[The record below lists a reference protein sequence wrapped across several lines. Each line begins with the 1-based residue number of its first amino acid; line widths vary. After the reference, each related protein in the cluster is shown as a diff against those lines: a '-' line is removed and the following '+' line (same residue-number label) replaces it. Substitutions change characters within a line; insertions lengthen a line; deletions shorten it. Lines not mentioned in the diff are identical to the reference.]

1 MRQDVNETLEV
12 SHLELLR
19 RVSIYGDLEA
29 WAAFQQSLQET
40 VMTWL
45 YAHPACEAVCRMH
58 NERHYVAQTF
68 AQFQQVVVQG
78 LVDCE
83 TLSEVL
89 LSLRASLNGVIMKAL
104 RISSRPQ
111 ADSSHGS
118 AEQDLQGNHG
128 SLELWNWVQTTLS
141 SVRERRLAY
150 LLYHCGLSPAEIV
163 RGFPHEWSDVC
174 EVAHVRCIVF
184 ERLTQGL
191 ICDGHTFV

>member
-1 MRQDVNETLEV
+1 MKQEVGETHED
-12 SHLELLR
+12 SRLELWR
-19 RVSIYGDLEA
+19 RAKTHGDLEA
-29 WAAFQQSLQET
+29 WAAFQQRLQET
-40 VMTWL
+40 VLSWL
-45 YAHPACEAVCRMH
+45 YAHPAGEAVCRMH
-58 NERHYVAQTF
+58 NERHYVAQAF

-111 ADSSHGS
+111 AESSHGS

-128 SLELWNWVQTTLS
+128 SLEMWNWVQATLS

-150 LLYHCGLSPAEIV
+150 LLYHCGLTPAEIV
-163 RGFPHEWSDVC
+163 RGSPQEWGDIQ
-174 EVAHVRCIVF
+174 EVA
-184 ERLTQGL
+184 RLRRNIL
-191 ICDGHTFV
+191 ARLMESAEL

>member
-1 MRQDVNETLEV
+1 MKQEVGATREV
-12 SHLELLR
+12 SRLELWR
-19 RVSIYGDLEA
+19 RAKTHGDPQA
-29 WAAFQQSLQET
+29 WAAFQRGLEET

-58 NERHYVAQTF
+58 NERHYVAQAF

-89 LSLRASLNGVIMKAL
+89 LSLCASLNGVIMKAL

-111 ADSSHGS
+111 AERSHGS

-128 SLELWNWVQTTLS
+128 SLEVWNWVQATLS
-141 SVRERRLAY
+141 SERERRLAY

-184 ERLTQGL
+184 ERLTKGL
-191 ICDGHTFV
+191 ICDGHTCV